1 MKVQVL
7 MSTYNGEKYIE
18 EQIQSLINNQK
29 DDIQLNLMIRD
40 DGSSD
45 NTIPIIKNIQK
56 KNQMLIELIEDINVG
71 VTKSFLKLIEMAPE
85 ADLYF
90 FCDQDDVWSSDKI
103 SIIETFVK
111 KNEQPTA
118 YVSGYYL
125 TDAELNV
132 QSEWIPSKNTE
143 NSLLQILFANMVPGC
158 VMGFNRSFVG
168 GNEEEYARGCSDCM
182 RYMRWQQHI
191 AVANSIYE
199 KPLVYYR
206 QHGNNVEGVH
216 SKKINLKRIWKKQKK
231 IWTQGT
237 QHTSELAV
245 LLLKKYEKILST
257 KKKDD
262 LQLTGLYRNALLSKC
277 RLLLKEEIYYS
288 GIRAKVQT
296 LEKILLGKF

>member
-158 VMGFNRSFVG
+158 VMGFNRALLVEMKK
-168 GNEEEYARGCSDCM
+168 NMPEDVPMHDIYALATAYCCGEIQ
-182 RYMRWQQHI
+182 YI
-191 AVANSIYE
+191 E